1 MPAQPAFLDDDD
13 KEQLTMKRYL
23 TDGEQQRLLRAAR
36 GAAGALAQR
45 DYWWMRLMLTTGMRV
60 QELSLLTARQA
71 EQALATGWL
80 IVDKSQRKGGRRGNE
95 YVVTQSVRE
104 ALAALLEHQRAE
116 AVPAGFEGEPPL
128 VWGRDGKGQLS
139 VRSYQARMKEWVKAA
154 GLDPRVSPHWL
165 RHSRGVNIIARS
177 SSTNPLKVVQLALG
191 HASIGSSGI
200 YTQMLREDYERDMHG
215 IDGARMSKRDALRL
229 AARQQTM
236 RQRGEVAA

>member
-1 MPAQPAFLDDDD
+1 MPALPAFLDDDD

-60 QELSLLTARQA
+60 QELSLLTAPQA

-80 IVDKSQRKGGRRGNE
+80 IVDKRQRKGGKRGNE
-95 YVVTQSVRE
+95 YVVTESVRA

-116 AVPAGFEGEPPL
+116 PAPADLDGEPPL
-128 VWGRDGKGQLS
+128 VWGRDGKRLS
-139 VRSYQARMKEWVKAA
+139 VRSYQARLKDWVRAA
-154 GLDPRVSPHWL
+154 GLDSRVSPHWL

-177 SSTNPLKVVQLALG
+177 RSTNPLKVVQLALG

-236 RQRGEVAA
+236 RQRGAAA